1 MTDDTLTSVDTITIA
16 ALLRALQVVITA
28 YHAENPDKAALQ
40 ALEQKTIAEIKAL
53 DTGDFT
59 YEEQAEG
66 LAEGLL
72 FAKAMFRYAA
82 ASAGPAA
89 PAKPAPAEA
98 AAPAV
103 TITADKPT
111 AGETAARKASGRK
124 KPAGQPQLHLHR
136 N

>member
-28 YHAENPDKAALQ
+28 YNAEHADPAALQ
-40 ALEQKTIAEIKAL
+40 ALEQRTIAEIKAL

-66 LAEGLL
+66 LAEGLIY
-72 FAKAMFRYAA
+72 ARAMFRYALA
-82 ASAGPAA
+82 NPGRPSLPSDGQPAA
-89 PAKPAPAEA
+89 LD
-98 AAPAV
+98 V
-103 TITADKPT
+103 SAD
-111 AGETAARKASGRK
+111 
-124 KPAGQPQLHLHR
+124 QPLLQHHR